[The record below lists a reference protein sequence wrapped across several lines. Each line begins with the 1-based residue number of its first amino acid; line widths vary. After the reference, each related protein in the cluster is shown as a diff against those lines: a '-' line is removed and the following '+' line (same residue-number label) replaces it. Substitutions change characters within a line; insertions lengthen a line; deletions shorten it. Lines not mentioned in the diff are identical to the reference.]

1 MNDKGKQKNLGSM
14 LIAEIGSVTT
24 RVLLVDTVEG
34 ETRLISQVE
43 KPSTTEPPHKD
54 ATIAIFEAC
63 ALMEEM
69 TGRTL
74 LKDGHILMPQNNERD
89 GINNIIATSSAA
101 GNLSFVITAIA
112 SDISARSGIHACRST
127 YTSILQII
135 TLDDFEKTR
144 DERFVETPRDVFI
157 GEKKSKKTS
166 KKAKKRS
173 KQPDSGVLNNKLSS
187 TSWMERQVESML
199 ALDPDVV
206 LITGG
211 IEGSM
216 TDTLKRLAHMVA
228 LTTLKPTVDEI
239 GQHQQE
245 TTNHPIIYAGNSAAQ
260 KYIRTLL
267 EGRADVIVLDNLRPS
282 LDQEN
287 LEPAYQEIN
296 RLYTEYVLPRL
307 PGFESLQRLC
317 HEHITTVCQ
326 DQALI
331 TRFMAERYGRQVLT
345 LDIGSSTSSAFL
357 ARKGYFNLSVL
368 GSCGSGF
375 GITTIIKER
384 DILSIARWLPFPINE
399 SELTHWMLNKLLR
412 PHLIPATRKELLIE
426 HAVARE
432 TLSFLLAA
440 LAEECP
446 ALHYDMVLACG
457 GVLSQAAHPGLAAL
471 TLLDALQPT
480 GEDSILAIDLHLDV
494 LSLLAA
500 SGAMANFDAE
510 AAVMLFDRDIM
521 QNMPLATCVVA
532 LGEKRPG
539 KVALLAELTP
549 LRGAKQQV
557 KVRHG
562 EIVCLPLPQGTKAQ
576 LTLRPTGG
584 VRIGRNAPGEE
595 VTSDVAAI
603 NGSALGVIIDA
614 RGRPLHLPDNPKQ
627 RYAQLWKWLVA
638 MGVERDKNPYLGIEL
653 GAEPEYEPDDVD
665 DEIAE
670 KPKPKPTPKTKQQQK
685 PVRAPKKG
693 QKKKPSPTAEP
704 SAEPVAD
711 VVPAQPT
718 LARTEAEPQ
727 HAPVVGE
734 TEVGAE
740 GAAKPGGRIS
750 LSDHSLSDSP
760 AESAPEP
767 GSMEGDLASLRM
779 TVEDPNEDTK
789 GKKGKKAKKAPKEKR
804 AGKKK

>member
-1 MNDKGKQKNLGSM
+1 MNDNGKQKNLGSM

-34 ETRLISQVE
+34 ETRLVSQVE
-43 KPSTTEPPHKD
+43 KPSTIEPPHNN

-63 ALMEEM
+63 ALMEQM
-69 TGRTL
+69 TGRSL
-74 LKDGHILMPQNNERD
+74 LKDGRLRMPQNSERD
-89 GINNIIATSSAA
+89 GINNVIATSSAA

-127 YTSILQII
+127 YTSILQVI
-135 TLDDFEKTR
+135 TLDDFEKKR

-157 GEKKSKKTS
+157 KEKKSKKRP
-166 KKAKKRS
+166 KKAKKRPS
-173 KQPDSGVLNNKLSS
+173 KHPDSGMHSS
-187 TSWMERQVESML
+187 QSAPTSWIERQVETML
-199 ALDPDVV
+199 ALEPDVV

-216 TDTLKRLAHMVA
+216 TDTLKRLAHIVA

-245 TTNHPIIYAGNSAAQ
+245 TTTHPIIYAGNSAAQ
-260 KYIRTLL
+260 EYIRTIL
-267 EGRADVIVLDNLRPS
+267 EGRADIIILDNLRPS
-282 LDQEN
+282 LDHEH
-287 LEPAYQEIN
+287 LEPAYHEIN
-296 RLYTEYVLPRL
+296 RLYTEHVLPKL
-307 PGFESLQRLC
+307 PGFEQLQGLC

-357 ARKGYFNLSVL
+357 ARKGHFNLTVL
-368 GSCGSGF
+368 GSCGSGL

-384 DILSIARWLPFPINE
+384 DISSIARWLPFPINE
-399 SELTHWMLNKLLR
+399 SELTHWMLNKFLR
-412 PHLIPATRKELLIE
+412 PNLIPATHKELLIE

-432 TLSFLLAA
+432 TLIFLLAA
-440 LAEECP
+440 FAEECP

-457 GVLSQAAHPGLAAL
+457 GVLTQASPLGLAAL

-510 AAVMLFDRDIM
+510 AAVTLFDRDIM
-521 QNMPLATCVVA
+521 QNVPLATCVVA

-549 LRGAKQQV
+549 VRGAKQQV

-603 NGSALGVIIDA
+603 SGSALGVIIDA
-614 RGRPLHLPDNPKQ
+614 RGRPLQLPDNPKQ

-638 MGVERDKNPYLGIEL
+638 MGVERDKNPYLGM
-653 GAEPEYEPDDVD
+653 EPEPEPEPELEDSDDD
-665 DEIAE
+665 IAE
-670 KPKPKPTPKTKQQQK
+670 EPKPAPKAKQKQK
-685 PVRAPKKG
+685 PARVPKKDK
-693 QKKKPSPTAEP
+693 KKKPARPAEP
-704 SAEPVAD
+704 SSEPIPDA
-711 VVPAQPT
+711 VPAQPT
-718 LARTEAEPQ
+718 PAVAKPAPEPQ
-727 HAPVVGE
+727 QATVVGE
-734 TEVGAE
+734 TEGGAE
-740 GAAKPGGRIS
+740 SAAKPGGRIS
-750 LSDHSLSDSP
+750 LSDLSLSESQT
-760 AESAPEP
+760 ESAPEP
-767 GSMEGDLASLRM
+767 GSIEGDLASLRM
-779 TVEDPNEDTK
+779 TVEDPNED
-789 GKKGKKAKKAPKEKR
+789 KKGKKTKKAPKEKK